1 MEIDY
6 KIPEDEMLYEEIK
19 RKKAMLQE
27 RSLNGS
33 RVEHRR
39 KKIKINPKRFI
50 PSVVLMISITV
61 GGTLAAS
68 NVAKDMRKAIQDN
81 QIYNTMLDEY
91 DKEVFSKAI
100 HHVDGT
106 VGEIYIDYDLL
117 ADSINEAKD
126 NDILNDDVLLSFNQH
141 LIEGLNLS
149 DDENQMNKIVEKTD
163 LGVDSYDEYLR
174 NKGYLG
180 YDENKEFVKDIKNTF
195 IDNSKNINNL
205 EKEASASLDGGMSL

>member
-33 RVEHRR
+33 SVEHRR

-117 ADSINEAKD
+117 ADSIDEAKD

-180 YDENKEFVKDIKNTF
+180 YDESKEFVKDTKNTF